1 MISGGFKSNNFVGAH
16 SKGLADAFFVTA
28 NSKGLADLD
37 QRQSIAPPKG
47 PEPRLEAGL
56 SLACFCPVASSSRF
70 FWECQDQTISVG
82 LILDLPPG
90 TSVARLSPS
99 SNDSSQ
105 RL

>member
-1 MISGGFKSNNFVGAH
+1 MSPYQKEDYRSPV
-16 SKGLADAFFVTA
+16 SVPLRLLRVFFG
-28 NSKGLADLD
+28 K
-37 QRQSIAPPKG
+37 
-47 PEPRLEAGL
+47 
-56 SLACFCPVASSSRF
+56 
-70 FWECQDQTISVG
+70 CQDQTISVG